1 MQRDNCARAVY
12 LHWRAVCHGPT
23 DWVTFL
29 KSPLTVQW
37 VIRGLYLP
45 CHAYHLP
52 ITKISKKIKFS
63 FLVDFPTFNTE
74 DMKCDLTV
82 CTGHCGLCGV
92 FMIYCVWGLG
102 ANCLKVHLM
111 LSCFLASSENSSYN
125 VSNKHRQHS
134 RISIYFCFW
143 NFN

>member
-82 CTGHCGLCGV
+82 CTGHCGLWSVYDILCLR
-92 FMIYCVWGLG
+92 LG
-102 ANCLKVHLM
+102 GKLFK
-111 LSCFLASSENSSYN
+111 SPSYA
-125 VSNKHRQHS
+125 VLLFSF
-134 RISIYFCFW
+134 I
-143 NFN
+143 